1 VACTTLAG
9 GAKVSTGSCTESSL
23 YSGVTVKF

>member
-23 YSGVTVKF
+23 YSGGLHP